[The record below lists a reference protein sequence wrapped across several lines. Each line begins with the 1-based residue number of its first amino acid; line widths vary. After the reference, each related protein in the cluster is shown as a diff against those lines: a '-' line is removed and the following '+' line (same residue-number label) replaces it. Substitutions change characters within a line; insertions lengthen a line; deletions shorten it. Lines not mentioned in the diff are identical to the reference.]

1 MPVFERSQVL
11 PVSAAEAFRWHE
23 RPGALD
29 RLIPPWEQ
37 VEVQQSTG
45 GIQPGAQVELVARM
59 GLLRLRWLAEHSDY
73 DPPHLFRDIQKS
85 GPFAQWEHSHRFE
98 ALSASTCRLTDHVE
112 YRVPG
117 GTLGAMLGGGMV
129 TSKLEQMFAH
139 RHATTHDDL
148 AIHAAHPEDAC
159 MRVLV
164 TGASGLV
171 GGALIPLLTTGGHS
185 VTKLVRKVPQA
196 GEAKWDPGNN
206 EVDNAALA
214 ACDAVVHL
222 AGDNIAD
229 GRWSTAKKQRILK
242 SRVQGTRLLAE
253 SLAKL
258 ESPPKTLVC
267 ASAIGYY
274 GSRGDEWLDE
284 NSTSGEGFLADVC
297 RQWEAA
303 AQPAR
308 DAGIRVVNLRFGVI
322 LTPKGGALAKMLFPF
337 KTGGG
342 GVIGSGKQY
351 WSWITLEDVIGAIHH
366 ALTTD
371 SLTGPVNVVAPNAV
385 TNYEFTKTLGRVL
398 QRPTILPL
406 PAFAARIVLGE
417 MANELLLASQ
427 RVKPTKLQATGYNF
441 RHPQLEDGLRAMLGK
456 RTATK

>member
-1 MPVFERSQVL
+1 MPSFERSIDL
-11 PVSAAEAFRWHE
+11 PVPVEEAFRWHE
-23 RPGALD
+23 RPGALH

-37 VEVQQSTG
+37 VEAHQLSS
-45 GIQPGAQVELVARM
+45 GIQTGAQVQLVARL
-59 GLLRLRWLAEHSDY
+59 GLMRLKWLAQHREY
-73 DPPHLFRDIQKS
+73 EPPHLFRDIQKS
-85 GPFAQWEHSHRFE
+85 GPFALWEHSHRFE
-98 ALSASTCRLTDHVE
+98 ALSPARCRLTDHVD
-112 YRVPG
+112 YRLPG
-117 GTLGAMLGGGMV
+117 GWLGTLLGGRMV
-129 TSKLEQMFAH
+129 MTKLDQMFAH
-139 RHATTHDDL
+139 RHATTRDDL
-148 AIHAAHPEDAC
+148 AIHAAHPEKAA
-159 MRVLV
+159 MRVVV
-164 TGASGLV
+164 TGATGLV
-171 GGALIPLLTTGGHS
+171 GAQLAPLLTTGGHT
-185 VTKLVRKVPQA
+185 VTKLVRRNPQP
-196 GEAKWDPGNN
+196 GEARWDPAQGQI
-206 EVDNAALA
+206 DSAALTA
-214 ACDAVVHL
+214 SDAVVHL

-229 GRWSTAKKQRILK
+229 GRWSAAKKERILQ
-242 SRVQGTRLLAE
+242 SRVQGTRLIAE

-258 ESPPKTLVC
+258 PSPPKTLVC
-267 ASAIGYY
+267 ASAIGFY

-284 NSTSGEGFLADVC
+284 KSTSGEGFLADVC

-351 WSWITLEDVIGAIHH
+351 WSWVTIEDVIGAIHH
-366 ALTTD
+366 ALVND
-371 SLTGPVNVVAPNAV
+371 SVTGPVNVVAPNPV

-427 RVKPTKLQATGYNF
+427 RVKPMQLEQTGYHF
-441 RHPQLEDGLRAMLGK
+441 RHPQLEEALRALLGK
-456 RTATK
+456 RKA